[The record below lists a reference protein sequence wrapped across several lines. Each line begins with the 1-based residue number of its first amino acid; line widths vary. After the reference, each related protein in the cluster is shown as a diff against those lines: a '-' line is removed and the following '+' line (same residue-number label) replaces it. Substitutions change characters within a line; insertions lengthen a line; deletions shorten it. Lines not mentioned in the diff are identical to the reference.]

1 MLKPGKSRAFFHPM
15 FYFLSGARKETNML
29 QSEKVK
35 KAIESVKECCGHCE
49 ICSPDCPIAVAQRAL
64 QGLLADLEE
73 YEAEQS

>member
-1 MLKPGKSRAFFHPM
+1 
-15 FYFLSGARKETNML
+15 ML

-49 ICSPDCPIAVAQRAL
+49 ICSPDCPIAIAQRAL

-73 YEAEQS
+73 YEAEQG